1 MRSKAV
7 QRSSSSRKK
16 FPDAYE
22 YWTIDRYVHWSIDAY
37 GHWTIDA
44 YGNWTIAVYGHWTM
58 DAYGHWTI
66 DAYGFGQSTHTGD
79 DNARTNGSHVDR
91 LLALIL
97 GEKTILDFEASRR
110 LGFVAVKD
118 HAHLVRP
125 ARPFE
130 LPGAAKT
137 LSAPRGKVKGACL

>member
-1 MRSKAV
+1 M
-7 QRSSSSRKK
+7 
-16 FPDAYE
+16 
-22 YWTIDRYVHWSIDAY
+22 TIGQLTHTGV
-37 GHWTIDA
+37 
-44 YGNWTIAVYGHWTM
+44 
-58 DAYGHWTI
+58 
-66 DAYGFGQSTHTGD
+66 GQSTHTDVGQSTHIGD
-79 DNARTNGSHVDR
+79 DNAPTNGSHVDR

-137 LSAPRGKVKGACL
+137 LSAPSGK